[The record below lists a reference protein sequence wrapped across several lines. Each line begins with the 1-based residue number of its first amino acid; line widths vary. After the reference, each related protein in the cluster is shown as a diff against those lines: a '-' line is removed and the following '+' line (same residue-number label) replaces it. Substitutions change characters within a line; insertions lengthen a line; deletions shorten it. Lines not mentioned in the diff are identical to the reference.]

1 MTEKLFLTAYGV
13 GEHLGHTYFR
23 DFSLI
28 PFEKL
33 VLLLIRWTWN
43 AYLFYHLVWLPPS
56 VKKYFAGPD

>member
-1 MTEKLFLTAYGV
+1 MTEKLFLTADGV

-33 VLLLIRWTWN
+33 VLLLIHWTWN
-43 AYLFYHLVWLPPS
+43 AYLFYHLV
-56 VKKYFAGPD
+56 